1 MKLEFDLERVR
12 VVEFGV
18 GRDDSNGQTFVA
30 LSIDGDVQDAL
41 REMAA
46 ATWVALQED
55 PEGPA
60 KYEPS
65 EKHGSVEY
73 LYVPLGER
81 FASSMRELHEAS
93 NLPLDNRALDDLPSV
108 FCYFARLTDGR
119 GRRLTALQR
128 ATHFKGIVKSRL
140 IRLATDALK
149 LVGDRV
155 FKLDND
161 FDLLIDARTV
171 HILRPSGFEFAG
183 KLQHAILE
191 AVPENVEA
199 IQKDLPFVDFGDL
212 GAYAA
217 EHPRAARLLAS
228 IRGQAENINKAAL
241 KKLCRITRVEII
253 EAKGR
258 ISVARGHEI
267 GFLEVLD
274 RRRYQLELVKG
285 QPETFRAPSRK
296 RIAG

>member
-1 MKLEFDLERVR
+1 MNLEFDLKRVR
-12 VVEFGV
+12 VIEFGI
-18 GRDDSNGQTFVA
+18 GRDNSNGRTFVG
-30 LSIDGDVQDAL
+30 LSVDGEVQDAL
-41 REMAA
+41 HEMVS
-46 ATWVALQED
+46 ATWSALGEL
-55 PEGPA
+55 PERPER
-60 KYEPS
+60 YEPS

-73 LYVPLGER
+73 LYLPLSEV

-93 NLPLDNRALDDLPSV
+93 NLPLDNRALDDLSSV
-108 FCYFARLTDGR
+108 FCYFARLTDGQ

-128 ATHFKGIVKSRL
+128 ATQFKGIVKSRL

-149 LVGDRV
+149 LVADRV

-161 FDLLIDARTV
+161 FDLLIDAQTV

-183 KLQHAILE
+183 KLQQAILE

-199 IQKDLPFVDFGDL
+199 IQKDLPFVDFADL
-212 GAYAA
+212 SAYAA
-217 EHPRAARLLAS
+217 EHTRAARLLAS

-241 KKLCRITRVEII
+241 KRLCRITRVKISES
-253 EAKGR
+253 KGR

-274 RRRYQLELVKG
+274 RRRYRLELVKG

-296 RIAG
+296 KIAG